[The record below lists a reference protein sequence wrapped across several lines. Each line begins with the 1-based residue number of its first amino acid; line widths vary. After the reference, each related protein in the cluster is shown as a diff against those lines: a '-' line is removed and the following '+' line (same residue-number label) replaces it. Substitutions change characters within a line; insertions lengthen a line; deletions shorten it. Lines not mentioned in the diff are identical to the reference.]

1 MAEFIE
7 VRKMDRLELLE
18 SYYEAEMNNLFFASA
33 GYKMDY
39 PKKGCER
46 AWKQAKE
53 KADKVKDNIAA
64 STKGIAAGLEG
75 GIKQSWKNF
84 RCPEMPPGV

>member
-1 MAEFIE
+1 MEKVKNGVAD
-7 VRKMDRLELLE
+7 KY
-18 SYYEAEMNNLFFASA
+18 S
-33 GYKMDY
+33 
-39 PKKGCER
+39 
-46 AWKQAKE
+46 QAKE